1 MKSLAFATAILLAFG
16 TSAQAQRSGTYA
28 VEGRGVDGQ
37 RYEGSLQLQA
47 TGPRTWRLTWRIGGT
62 TTNGIGM
69 TVDDDMLCAG
79 YVSDRETGVV
89 CYEIERDGRLVGV
102 WTQGRDGGVGTET
115 LFPR

>member
-1 MKSLAFATAILLAFG
+1 MRCLALAAACCLALA
-16 TSAQAQRSGTYA
+16 TSAKAQRSGAYA

-37 RYEGSLQLQA
+37 RYEGSLLLQA
-47 TGPRTWRLTWRIGGT
+47 TGPRTWRLTWRIGGQ

-69 TVDDDMLCAG
+69 TVDDLLCAG

-89 CYEIERDGRLVGV
+89 CYEAAPDGRLVGV